1 VTGLFA
7 AADRAGQRVTEF
19 FSKLLGLQ
27 APPTPNQAN
36 REKDKLSLNSKLIY
50 FTRGAVCLI
59 KCLKAAEAESSQ
71 D

>member
-19 FSKLLGLQ
+19 FSKLYGLQ

-36 REKDKLSLNSKLIY
+36 REGDKPSLNFKLI
-50 FTRGAVCLI
+50 
-59 KCLKAAEAESSQ
+59 
-71 D
+71 